1 MKQSEK
7 LFFAKLSAQ
16 VGSLLLLGKVLL
28 LLLLNGMTLISQ
40 QLWGGYDWP
49 MPMRMG
55 WDSIQSVEPVS
66 STMMP
71 MMDALYPQ
79 GQPWM
84 NSSMMYPFGGLSY
97 QIIVFVLLIL
107 GVVLAVWLLN
117 QAQQLSKQP
126 SKNEQWYFLVAAI
139 ILVLMQQLLVAS
151 LLFIAGVLIAWYRQ
165 QIVEEQDG
173 VDGESHR

>member
-49 MPMRMG
+49 
-55 WDSIQSVEPVS
+55 
-66 STMMP
+66 MP